1 MIKYLLL
8 ITFLLSYT
16 LFHWASSQKLQE
28 RLSQGLCSHQIS
40 CFYCC
45 CCCCCFVFFALC
57 GVVLSLISDYSFFV
71 STGIS
76 KTLIIASYLYLETVM
91 VNCDKCILQCVTS
104 IYDQLCLTI
113 RKICLKIKM
122 HSIAGDG

>member
-1 MIKYLLL
+1 M
-8 ITFLLSYT
+8 
-16 LFHWASSQKLQE
+16 
-28 RLSQGLCSHQIS
+28 
-40 CFYCC
+40 
-45 CCCCCFVFFALC
+45 
-57 GVVLSLISDYSFFV
+57 VLSLISDYSFFV

-91 VNCDKCILQCVTS
+91 VNCDKCILQSVTS